1 MRRRGNQQAGPVA
14 IVIFVMIVVL
24 VVTICWLA
32 ARGFQKEPN
41 GPPRGSQTLPAQ
53 AAQGDRNCD
62 APERFSCPI
71 TMTTA
76 KLAV

>member
-1 MRRRGNQQAGPVA
+1 MRRRGNKRAGPVA

-24 VVTICWLA
+24 VVSLCWLV

-53 AAQGDRNCD
+53 AAQGTVAT
-62 APERFSCPI
+62 APPEAGP
-71 TMTTA
+71 A
-76 KLAV
+76 H